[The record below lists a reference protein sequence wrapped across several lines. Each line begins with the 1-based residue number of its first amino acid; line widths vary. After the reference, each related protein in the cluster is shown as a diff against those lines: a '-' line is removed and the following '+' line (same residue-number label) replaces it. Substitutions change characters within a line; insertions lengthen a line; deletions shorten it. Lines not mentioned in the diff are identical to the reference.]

1 MGEKIFLPIVIF
13 LMILFSVLQAAP
25 VVSGQNQTRSGSEDP
40 VIKYAQTARELLN
53 HTLAEYKKG
62 NITGADELATRAY
75 LDNFEYV
82 ESPLI
87 KKKSADL
94 KEEIEDMMRID
105 LRKMIK
111 DKVPFEELNSQVNT
125 TDSKL
130 VKAIQILNDTVT

>member
-1 MGEKIFLPIVIF
+1 MSQKIFLPIAISS
-13 LMILFSVLQAAP
+13 MIVFSVLQATP
-25 VVSGQNQTRSGSEDP
+25 VESGQNQTRSEDP

-82 ESPLI
+82 EFPLI

-94 KEEIEDMMRID
+94 KEEIEKMMRED
-105 LRKMIK
+105 LRNMIK
-111 DKVPFEELNSQVNT
+111 EKVPFEELNSHVNA
-125 TDSKL
+125 TDLKL
-130 VKAIQILNDTVT
+130 VEAIQILNGTK

>member
-1 MGEKIFLPIVIF
+1 MSQKIFLPIAISS
-13 LMILFSVLQAAP
+13 MIVFSVLQATP
-25 VVSGQNQTRSGSEDP
+25 VVSGQNQTRSEDP

-82 ESPLI
+82 EFPLI

-94 KEEIEDMMRID
+94 KEEIEKMMRED
-105 LRKMIK
+105 LRNMIK
-111 DKVPFEELNSQVNT
+111 EKVPFEELNSHVNA
-125 TDSKL
+125 TDLKL
-130 VKAIQILNDTVT
+130 VEAIQILNGTK

>member
-1 MGEKIFLPIVIF
+1 MIV
-13 LMILFSVLQAAP
+13 FSVLQATP
-25 VVSGQNQTRSGSEDP
+25 VESGQNQTRSEDP

-82 ESPLI
+82 EFPLI

-94 KEEIEDMMRID
+94 KEEIEKMMRED
-105 LRKMIK
+105 LRNMIK
-111 DKVPFEELNSQVNT
+111 EKVPFEELNSHVNA
-125 TDSKL
+125 TDLKL
-130 VKAIQILNDTVT
+130 VEAIQILNGTK

>member
-1 MGEKIFLPIVIF
+1 MIV
-13 LMILFSVLQAAP
+13 FSVLQATP
-25 VVSGQNQTRSGSEDP
+25 VVSGQNQTRSEDP

-82 ESPLI
+82 EFPLI

-94 KEEIEDMMRID
+94 KEEIEKMMRED
-105 LRKMIK
+105 LRNMIK
-111 DKVPFEELNSQVNT
+111 EKVPFEELNSHVNA
-125 TDSKL
+125 TDLKL
-130 VKAIQILNDTVT
+130 VEAIQILNGTK